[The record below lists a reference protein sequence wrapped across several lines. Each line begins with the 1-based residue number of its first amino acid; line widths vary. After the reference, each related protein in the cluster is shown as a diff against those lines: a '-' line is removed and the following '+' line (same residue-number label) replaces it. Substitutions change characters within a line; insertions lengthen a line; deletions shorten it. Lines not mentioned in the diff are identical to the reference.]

1 MQKMSKS
8 KQVLAYIAKNPKAK
22 PKEVA
27 DACGVKLHT
36 VYNVT
41 YTARKSTSSVPLTT
55 LAFNISKG
63 RVRSNAE
70 IRDKLATMPKTPS
83 EHIADIRREFMRG
96 AADIVTKHHTDMV
109 NEPPHY
115 KTGGVETIDFIE
127 AKKLDYN
134 LGNVVKYITRADH
147 KGDKY
152 EDLCKARWYLNRAI
166 ANVSNNA

>member
-1 MQKMSKS
+1 MRKMSKS

-36 VYNVT
+36 VYNIT

-55 LAFNISKG
+55 LAFNVSKG
-63 RVRSNAE
+63 KLNNTQT
-70 IRDKLATMPKTPS
+70 RDKLATLPTVRTHPVTGKLLMQ
-83 EHIADIRREFMRG
+83 G
-96 AADIVTKHHTDMV
+96 GADIVTTHHTDMV
-109 NEPPHY
+109 NSPPHY

-147 KGDKY
+147 KGDKH

>member
-1 MQKMSKS
+1 MSKMNKS
-8 KQVLAYIAKNPKAK
+8 KQVLAYIAKNPRAK

-27 DACGVKLHT
+27 EACDVKLHT
-36 VYNVT
+36 VYNIT
-41 YTARKSTSSVPLTT
+41 YTARKSATHPT
-55 LAFNISKG
+55 
-63 RVRSNAE
+63 NAQ
-70 IRDKLATMPKTPS
+70 IRNKLATLPTVRTHPVTGKLLMQ
-83 EHIADIRREFMRG
+83 G
-96 AADIVTKHHTDMV
+96 GADIVTKHHTDMV

>member
-1 MQKMSKS
+1 MRKMSKS

-55 LAFNISKG
+55 LAFNVSKG

-70 IRDKLATMPKTPS
+70 IRDKLATLPTVRTHPVTGKLLMQ
-83 EHIADIRREFMRG
+83 G
-96 AADIVTKHHTDMV
+96 GADIVTTHHTDMV
-109 NEPPHY
+109 NNPPHY
-115 KTGGVETIDFIE
+115 TTGGVETIDFIE

-147 KGDKY
+147 KGDKH

-166 ANVSNNA
+166 ASVSNNA

>member
-1 MQKMSKS
+1 MRKMSKS

-63 RVRSNAE
+63 RMKSNAE
-70 IRDKLATMPKTPS
+70 IRDKLATLPTVRTHPVTGKLLMQ
-83 EHIADIRREFMRG
+83 G
-96 AADIVTKHHTDMV
+96 GADIVTTHHTDMV

>member
-1 MQKMSKS
+1 MRKMSKS

-63 RVRSNAE
+63 RMKSNAE
-70 IRDKLATMPKTPS
+70 IRDKLATLPTVRTHPVTGKLLMQ
-83 EHIADIRREFMRG
+83 G
-96 AADIVTKHHTDMV
+96 GADIVTTHHTDMV
-109 NEPPHY
+109 NNPPHY
-115 KTGGVETIDFIE
+115 TTGGVETIDFIE